1 MKGRS
6 YRFSSTDPHE
16 DWVDGSWTVDCVCG
30 VNFDDGE
37 EMVNCDDCGVWVHTR
52 CSRYVKGEE
61 LFTCDKCKS
70 KNNVNDSEET
80 EVAQLLVELPTKT
93 LRMENSCTRG
103 VPLKRPFRLWT
114 EIPTEEKVH
123 VQGIPGGD
131 PALFEGLS
139 SVFSRE
145 LWKCTG
151 YVPKKFNFKYR
162 EFPCWDEEEKD
173 EIENRHQEENG
184 AGVLFSMSKENV
196 IAAPVSALVGMRS
209 LDGKGANELMLGCAK
224 DGISW
229 DSTGDAE
236 MKHSQSAMKKDKR
249 LLRPLI
255 TNKRRKELF
264 GASKERMKK
273 KVEVSDKK
281 EDDKKGFVGRTAVR
295 PTSDSKPIESRKDIE
310 PEGFAGYVGIKK
322 SEKAKKAAFEE
333 SNDGGLALKTGF
345 DESGNSEIGVECSR
359 EQNLSDV
366 HANGAGKQDEKAGHQ
381 FRIVL
386 KSAAATDP
394 AVLVGKDVPQ
404 NEANKEEERQ
414 GTIADAPE
422 DTAVDSSESSRMPSP
437 GSTIGKAQEAEERT
451 GYDASG
457 NISSRRNKFQKET
470 ADTGA
475 GGALGLQTLDPM
487 DSKVSGTSTSQISG
501 ASEVNIMTPSSSV
514 PDEPKPQPVVIESEG
529 ISSGNRDRATELK
542 RELMVSEAEKDIL
555 ETKPGS
561 GLFQES
567 SKPYRPSPQTVSGNG
582 RPKMVVCIGK
592 TSSSSAT
599 EKSSRCNDNPK
610 PSTSRNSI
618 PGSKNQPGDVGADVG
633 ADVDAKANDEDC
645 ISSDMIRERDGDDEP
660 SEKALKHP
668 KFPITSTK
676 SMQHNRNSHSSVS
689 KTREFSSSSKTS
701 SAARLNGGSS
711 EAPYKHSLSGTFPEN
726 EKPGQTIFQSST
738 KNPVQSIISLAP
750 NLSDEELALRLHH
763 QLNSSP
769 RVPRVPR
776 MRQPGSLPLSPTAP
790 SFKRTSSSGS
800 KDHTTFSRRKNKDA
814 SKEGYRNSRDDD
826 GCSTRSAKTRRS
838 PDRRT
843 QQDSGSRGGSL
854 RSKGEENE
862 TLKTSS
868 YSSRKALLPPN
879 STTSTSSG
887 PCSSSELN
895 EHNMPSPHSS
905 PRNNGTPVHRTL
917 PGLINEIMSKGKRM
931 AYEELC
937 NAVLPHWPHLR
948 KHNGERYAYSSHS
961 QAVLD
966 CLRNR
971 HEWARLVDRGPK
983 TNSGKKKRKLDAAE
997 EESDEN
1003 ESSKGG
1009 RKRLHRHYSQ
1019 GEEFPKGKRKARK
1032 RRRLSLQGKG
1042 VKVLRKKRNEEEDE
1056 VSEEDEEGAFSD
1068 TSEESVFCEEEEEED
1083 GHTTGA
1089 GRQVSASSSEEAQ
1102 ATS

>member
-6 YRFSSTDPHE
+6 YRFSSTEHHE

-70 KNNVNDSEET
+70 KNNVNDIEET

-93 LRMENSCTRG
+93 LRMENSCTRN

-123 VQGIPGGD
+123 VQGIPGGE
-131 PALFEGLS
+131 PSLFEGLS

-151 YVPKKFNFKYR
+151 YVPKKFNFKFR
-162 EFPCWDEEEKD
+162 EFPCWDEQDK
-173 EIENRHQEENG
+173 EENG
-184 AGVLFSMSKENV
+184 AGVLFSMSKENL
-196 IAAPVSALVGMRS
+196 IAAPASALVAMKS
-209 LDGKGANELMLGCAK
+209 LDYKGKLGCAK
-224 DGISW
+224 DGNSW
-229 DSTGDAE
+229 DSGEAE
-236 MKHSQSAMKKDKR
+236 MRRSQGGMKKDKR

-273 KVEVSDKK
+273 KVDVADKE
-281 EDDKKGFVGRTAVR
+281 EDGDKKGFVCKTANR
-295 PTSDSKPIESRKDIE
+295 PTSNSKPSESRKEIE
-310 PEGFAGYVGIKK
+310 PEGVTSDVGVTKLEK
-322 SEKAKKAAFEE
+322 SKKAAFEG
-333 SNDGGLALKTGF
+333 SADGGLAQKIGG
-345 DESGNSEIGVECSR
+345 DESGNTEIGVECSR

-366 HANGAGKQDEKAGHQ
+366 HANGAGKQEEKAGHH

-386 KSAAATDP
+386 KSSATNDLS
-394 AVLVGKDVPQ
+394 VGGGKDVPN
-404 NEANKEEERQ
+404 NEANKADERQ
-414 GTIADAPE
+414 GSKADAPE
-422 DTAVDSSESSRMPSP
+422 DNAVNSRESLQKPSS
-437 GSTIGKAQEAEERT
+437 GSTVGITREIEEKICDDVCGKIG
-451 GYDASG
+451 S
-457 NISSRRNKFQKET
+457 RNKLQKEP
-470 ADTGA
+470 ADTGT
-475 GGALGLQTLDPM
+475 GGSGGHQTLDPTV
-487 DSKVSGTSTSQISG
+487 SKASGTSISQISG
-501 ASEVNIMTPSSSV
+501 ASDLNKMTPSSSL
-514 PDEPKPQPVVIESEG
+514 PDDHKPQPLDTVSEG
-529 ISSGNRDRATELK
+529 ISSGNNGRNIELK
-542 RELMVSEAEKDIL
+542 RELVVSESGKDVL
-555 ETKPGS
+555 ETNPG
-561 GLFQES
+561 FQEP
-567 SKPYRPSPQTVSGNG
+567 SKPCRPVPHTFSVYG

-592 TSSSSAT
+592 PSSSSAA
-599 EKSSRCNDNPK
+599 EKSTRCDDNPK

-618 PGSKNQPGDVGADVG
+618 PGSKQQPSGGDAN
-633 ADVDAKANDEDC
+633 ANANDEDC
-645 ISSDMIRERDGDDEP
+645 VSSDAIRGRDGNDEP
-660 SEKALKHP
+660 SEKALKEHS
-668 KFPITSTK
+668 KFSVTSTK
-676 SMQHNRNSHSSVS
+676 STQQNRSSH
-689 KTREFSSSSKTS
+689 SSSSKTRESSSSSKAS
-701 SAARLNGGSS
+701 SAARLNGSTS
-711 EAPYKHSLSGTFPEN
+711 EATAKPSLSGTSQKN
-726 EKPGQTIFQSST
+726 EKPGQSIMQSSS
-738 KNPVQSIISLAP
+738 KNPVQSIISLTP

-776 MRQPGSLPLSPTAP
+776 MRQPGSLPLSPTAT

-800 KDHTTFSRRKNKDA
+800 KDHATFSRRKNKDA
-814 SKEGYRNSRDDD
+814 SKDGLRSFRDDD
-826 GCSTRSAKTRRS
+826 RCSTRSTKTRHS
-838 PDRRT
+838 PDWRT
-843 QQDSGSRGGSL
+843 QQDSGSRGSFCT
-854 RSKGEENE
+854 KGEENE
-862 TLKTSS
+862 TPKTS
-868 YSSRKALLPPN
+868 YSSRKVLLPPN

-887 PCSSSELN
+887 PSSSNDLN
-895 EHNMPSPHSS
+895 EHNKPSPHSS

-931 AYEELC
+931 TYEELC

-983 TNSGKKKRKLDAAE
+983 TNSGKKKRRLDAAD

-1009 RKRLHRHYSQ
+1009 VKRNHQNHSQ

-1032 RRRLSLQGKG
+1032 RRRLALQGKG
-1042 VKVLRKKRNEEEDE
+1042 IKTLRKKRNQEEE

-1068 TSEESVFCEEEEEED
+1068 TSEESVFCEEEGEEEVP
-1083 GHTTGA
+1083 TTTAA
-1089 GRQVSASSSEEAQ
+1089 GREVSASSSEEPQ

>member
-16 DWVDGSWTVDCVCG
+16 DWVDGLWTVDCVCG
-30 VNFDDGE
+30 VNDDDGT
-37 EMVNCDDCGVWVHTR
+37 EMVKCDDCGVWVHTR
-52 CSRYVKGEE
+52 CSRFVEGQE
-61 LFTCDKCKS
+61 LFTCHKCKS

-93 LRMENSCTRG
+93 LGMENSCTRS
-103 VPLKRPFRLWT
+103 VPFKRPFRLWT
-114 EIPTEEKVH
+114 EIPAEEKVH

-131 PALFEGLS
+131 PSLFDGLS

-145 LWKCTG
+145 LWKCSG
-151 YVPKKFNFKYR
+151 YVPKKFNLKYR
-162 EFPCWDEEEKD
+162 EFPCWDEQEKD
-173 EIENRHQEENG
+173 EDG

-196 IAAPVSALVGMRS
+196 IAAPVSTLVGMRRS
-209 LDGKGANELMLGCAK
+209 LDGKGGTNDVKLGC
-224 DGISW
+224 
-229 DSTGDAE
+229 DSGETDR
-236 MKHSQSAMKKDKR
+236 KHSQGAIKKDKR
-249 LLRPLI
+249 LLRPMM

-273 KVEVSDKK
+273 KVEVVDKE
-281 EDDKKGFVGRTAVR
+281 EDDKKGFVGKTGNR
-295 PTSDSKPIESRKDIE
+295 PASDAKPSESRKDIE
-310 PEGFAGYVGIKK
+310 AEGFTSDVGITK
-322 SEKAKKAAFEE
+322 SVKAKKAALET
-333 SNDGGLALKTGF
+333 GG
-345 DESGNSEIGVECSR
+345 DESGNTEIGVECSR

-366 HANGAGKQDEKAGHQ
+366 HANGTGKQEEKAGHH

-386 KSAAATDP
+386 KSSATTDP
-394 AVLVGKDVPQ
+394 SVLGGRDVPH

-422 DTAVDSSESSRMPSP
+422 DNAADSSESSQKPSL
-437 GSTIGKAQEAEERT
+437 GSMVGKTREGEEKNCDDVSRK
-451 GYDASG
+451 
-457 NISSRRNKFQKET
+457 ISTRKNKFQKET

-475 GGALGLQTLDPM
+475 SGALGLQTLDHM
-487 DSKVSGTSTSQISG
+487 DSKVSGSSASQISG
-501 ASEVNIMTPSSSV
+501 GSELNKMTPSSSL
-514 PDEPKPQPVVIESEG
+514 PDDHKPQSVEMVSEG
-529 ISSGNRDRATELK
+529 ISSGNRDRAIELK
-542 RELMVSEAEKDIL
+542 RELVVSETEKDIQ

-561 GLFQES
+561 VLFQEP
-567 SKPYRPSPQTVSGNG
+567 SKPCRPIPHTVSGNG

-599 EKSSRCNDNPK
+599 EKSPK

-618 PGSKNQPGDVGADVG
+618 PGLKQQPGDD
-633 ADVDAKANDEDC
+633 DNDANTNDEDC
-645 ISSDMIRERDGDDEP
+645 VSSDVIRERDGDDEP
-660 SEKALKHP
+660 SEKAPKHP
-668 KFPITSTK
+668 KFSITSKK
-676 SMQHNRNSHSSVS
+676 SMQHNRTSHSSVS
-689 KTREFSSSSKTS
+689 KTRESSSSSKTS
-701 SAARLNGGSS
+701 SATRINGGSS
-711 EAPYKHSLSGTFPEN
+711 EAPSKHSLSGTFPKN
-726 EKPGQTIFQSST
+726 EKPGQSIFQSST

-800 KDHTTFSRRKNKDA
+800 KDHTTFSRRKNKDT
-814 SKEGYRNSRDDD
+814 SKEGYCNLRDDD
-826 GCSTRSAKTRRS
+826 RCSTRSAKNRRS

-854 RSKGEENE
+854 CSKGEENE
-862 TLKTSS
+862 TTKTSS
-868 YSSRKALLPPN
+868 YSSRKVLLPPN

-895 EHNMPSPHSS
+895 EHNKPSPHSS

-917 PGLINEIMSKGKRM
+917 PGLINEIMNKGKRM

-997 EESDEN
+997 EDSDEN

-1009 RKRLHRHYSQ
+1009 RKRLHQHHSQ

-1032 RRRLSLQGKG
+1032 RRRLSIQRKG
-1042 VKVLRKKRNEEEDE
+1042 IKVLRKKRNEEE
-1056 VSEEDEEGAFSD
+1056 VSEEDEEDAFSD
-1068 TSEESVFCEEEEEED
+1068 TSEESIFCDEEEEEEEE
-1083 GHTTGA
+1083 GHTATGT
-1089 GRQVSASSSEEAQ
+1089 GQVSASSSEEAQ

>member
-93 LRMENSCTRG
+93 LGMENSCTRN

-162 EFPCWDEEEKD
+162 EFPCWDEEEKKD
-173 EIENRHQEENG
+173 EIENGYQEENG

-196 IAAPVSALVGMRS
+196 IAAPASALVAMRS
-209 LDGKGANELMLGCAK
+209 LDVKGNSDLKLGCSKEANL
-224 DGISW
+224 W
-229 DSTGDAE
+229 DSGGAE
-236 MKHSQSAMKKDKR
+236 MKHSQSALKKDKR

-264 GASKERMKK
+264 GGSKERTKK
-273 KVEVSDKK
+273 KVEVV
-281 EDDKKGFVGRTAVR
+281 EDGKKGFVGKTVR
-295 PTSDSKPIESRKDIE
+295 HKGYSKPSLSRKDTE
-310 PEGFAGYVGIKK
+310 PEGLASDVGITKIEK
-322 SEKAKKAAFEE
+322 SKKAAFEE
-333 SNDGGLALKTGF
+333 SNEGGVALKKGS
-345 DESGNSEIGVECSR
+345 DESGITEIGAECSR

-366 HANGAGKQDEKAGHQ
+366 HGNGIGKQEEKAGHH

-386 KSAAATDP
+386 KSSATNDP
-394 AVLVGKDVPQ
+394 SVLGGKDVPL

-422 DTAVDSSESSRMPSP
+422 NNAIDSPERLRKPSL
-437 GSTIGKAQEAEERT
+437 GFTVEKNCDDVSGK
-451 GYDASG
+451 
-457 NISSRRNKFQKET
+457 ISSRKNKLQNEM

-475 GGALGLQTLDPM
+475 AGAVGQQTLDPI
-487 DSKVSGTSTSQISG
+487 DSKVSGTSTSQISE
-501 ASEVNIMTPSSSV
+501 ASEFSKVTPSSSL
-514 PDEPKPQPVVIESEG
+514 PDDHKRQPVDMVSEG
-529 ISSGNRDRATELK
+529 INSGNRDTSIELK
-542 RELMVSEAEKDIL
+542 RELVVSGAEKDIL

-561 GLFQES
+561 GLSQET
-567 SKPYRPSPQTVSGNG
+567 SKPCRPVPHTVSVYS
-582 RPKMVVCIGK
+582 RPKMVLCIGK
-592 TSSSSAT
+592 SSSSSAT
-599 EKSSRCNDNPK
+599 EKSSRCEDNPK
-610 PSTSRNSI
+610 PSTSRNSN
-618 PGSKNQPGDVGADVG
+618 PGSKQQPSDGD
-633 ADVDAKANDEDC
+633 ANAIDEDC
-645 ISSDMIRERDGDDEP
+645 VSSDVIRERDRDHEP
-660 SEKALKHP
+660 SEKPLKEHP
-668 KFPITSTK
+668 KFSVNSTK
-676 SMQHNRNSHSSVS
+676 SMQQNRTLLSSVS
-689 KTREFSSSSKTS
+689 KTRESSTSLKASSG
-701 SAARLNGGSS
+701 AQLNGGSS
-711 EAPYKHSLSGTFPEN
+711 EAPSKHSHAGTFQKN
-726 EKPGQTIFQSST
+726 EKSGQSIFQSST
-738 KNPVQSIISLAP
+738 KNPVQSIISLTP

-776 MRQPGSLPLSPTAP
+776 MRQPGSLPLSPTAT
-790 SFKRTSSSGS
+790 SFKRTSSSSS
-800 KDHTTFSRRKNKDA
+800 KDHATFSRRKNKDA
-814 SKEGYRNSRDDD
+814 SKEGCRKSRDDD
-826 GCSTRSAKTRRS
+826 RCSTRSTKTRRS
-838 PDRRT
+838 PDSRT

-854 RSKGEENE
+854 STKGEENE
-862 TLKTSS
+862 TRKTSS
-868 YSSRKALLPPN
+868 YSSRKVILPPN

-887 PCSSSELN
+887 PCSSNELN
-895 EHNMPSPHSS
+895 EHNKPSPHSS
-905 PRNNGTPVHRTL
+905 PRNNSTPVHRTL

-931 AYEELC
+931 TYEELC

-983 TNSGKKKRKLDAAE
+983 TNSGKKKRKLDVA

-1003 ESSKGG
+1003 ESSQGG
-1009 RKRLHRHYSQ
+1009 RKRLRRHSQ
-1019 GEEFPKGKRKARK
+1019 VEEFPKGKRKARK

-1042 VKVLRKKRNEEEDE
+1042 IKVLRKKRNEEEE

-1068 TSEESVFCEEEEEED
+1068 TSDESDFCEEDEEEEGD
-1083 GHTTGA
+1083 GRATTAGA
-1089 GRQVSASSSEEAQ
+1089 REVSASSSEEAE
-1102 ATS
+1102 ATP

>member
-52 CSRYVKGEE
+52 CSRYIKGEE

-139 SVFSRE
+139 SVFSRD

-162 EFPCWDEEEKD
+162 EFPCWDEEEKQKD
-173 EIENRHQEENG
+173 DIENGYQEENG

-209 LDGKGANELMLGCAK
+209 LDAKGTNDLKHGCAK

-229 DSTGDAE
+229 EDPGDAE
-236 MKHSQSAMKKDKR
+236 MKQSRSAMKKDKR

-264 GASKERMKK
+264 GASKERIKK
-273 KVEVSDKK
+273 KVEVADKK
-281 EDDKKGFVGRTAVR
+281 EDDKKGFVGKTVR
-295 PTSDSKPIESRKDIE
+295 STSDSKPSESRKDLE
-310 PEGFAGYVGIKK
+310 PEGLASNVGITK
-322 SEKAKKAAFEE
+322 SEKAKRAAFGE
-333 SNDGGLALKTGF
+333 SNDGGLSLKTGV

-366 HANGAGKQDEKAGHQ
+366 HANGAGKQEEKAGHH

-386 KSAAATDP
+386 KSSAAADP
-394 AVLVGKDVPQ
+394 SVLGGKDVPQ
-404 NEANKEEERQ
+404 SEANKEDERQ

-422 DTAVDSSESSRMPSP
+422 DTAGDSSESSLKPSP
-437 GSTIGKAQEAEERT
+437 GSTIGKARESEEKT
-451 GYDASG
+451 GDDASG
-457 NISSRRNKFQKET
+457 NISSRKNKFLKET

-475 GGALGLQTLDPM
+475 GGAVGPM
-487 DSKVSGTSTSQISG
+487 DSRISGTSTSHISG
-501 ASEVNIMTPSSSV
+501 ASELNIMRPSSSL
-514 PDEPKPQPVVIESEG
+514 PDEHRLQPVGMVSEG
-529 ISSGNRDRATELK
+529 LSSGNRDKTSELK
-542 RELMVSEAEKDIL
+542 QEIMVSEAEKDIL
-555 ETKPGS
+555 ESKPGS
-561 GLFQES
+561 GLFHDS
-567 SKPYRPSPQTVSGNG
+567 SKPFRPTPHTVSGNG

-592 TSSSSAT
+592 TSASSAT
-599 EKSSRCNDNPK
+599 EKSSRCDDNPK
-610 PSTSRNSI
+610 PSTSRNSN
-618 PGSKNQPGDVGADVG
+618 PGSKQEPGGDDTDSDAD
-633 ADVDAKANDEDC
+633 ANANDEDC
-645 ISSDMIRERDGDDEP
+645 TSSDVIRERDGKDEP

-676 SMQHNRNSHSSVS
+676 SMQHNRTSHSSVS

-711 EAPYKHSLSGTFPEN
+711 DAPNKHSLPGTFPKN
-726 EKPGQTIFQSST
+726 EKPGQSVFQSST
-738 KNPVQSIISLAP
+738 KNPVQSIVSNAP

-814 SKEGYRNSRDDD
+814 SKEGHRNLRDDD

-862 TLKTSS
+862 TPKTSS
-868 YSSRKALLPPN
+868 YSSRKVHLPPN

-895 EHNMPSPHSS
+895 EHNKPSPHSS

-1003 ESSKGG
+1003 ENSKGG
-1009 RKRLHRHYSQ
+1009 RKRLQQHHSQ

-1042 VKVLRKKRNEEEDE
+1042 VKVLRKKRNEEEEDE

-1068 TSEESVFCEEEEEED
+1068 TSEESVFCEDEEEEEE
-1083 GHTTGA
+1083 GHTTGAGA

>member
-6 YRFSSTDPHE
+6 YRFSSTENHD

-70 KNNVNDSEET
+70 KNNVNDIEET
-80 EVAQLLVELPTKT
+80 EVAQLLVELPNKT
-93 LRMENSCTRG
+93 LRMENSCNRN

-123 VQGIPGGD
+123 VQGIPGGE
-131 PALFEGLS
+131 PSLFEGFS

-162 EFPCWDEEEKD
+162 EFPCWDEQEKD
-173 EIENRHQEENG
+173 EIENGYQEENG
-184 AGVLFSMSKENV
+184 AGVLFSMSKDNV
-196 IAAPVSALVGMRS
+196 IAAPVSALVAMKS
-209 LDGKGANELMLGCAK
+209 LDYKGANDLKLGCAK
-224 DGISW
+224 DGNSW
-229 DSTGDAE
+229 DSGE
-236 MKHSQSAMKKDKR
+236 LKRSQSALKKDKTKR

-264 GASKERMKK
+264 GASKERAKK
-273 KVEVSDKK
+273 KVEVANK
-281 EDDKKGFVGRTAVR
+281 EGDDKKVFAGKTAVR
-295 PTSDSKPIESRKDIE
+295 PTSDSKPSESRKDVE
-310 PEGFAGYVGIKK
+310 AEGFTSDVGVTK
-322 SEKAKKAAFEE
+322 SEKSKRAAFEG
-333 SNDGGLALKTGF
+333 SSDGGLAQKTGGG
-345 DESGNSEIGVECSR
+345 ESGNTEIGVECSR

-366 HANGAGKQDEKAGHQ
+366 HANGAGKQEEKAGHH

-386 KSAAATDP
+386 KGSATNDP
-394 AVLVGKDVPQ
+394 SVVGGKDVPH
-404 NEANKEEERQ
+404 NEANKAEERQ
-414 GTIADAPE
+414 GTTADASE
-422 DTAVDSSESSRMPSP
+422 DNADDSAERFQKPSSVGITREVEESGKIGSR
-437 GSTIGKAQEAEERT
+437 K
-451 GYDASG
+451 
-457 NISSRRNKFQKET
+457 NKFQKEMT
-470 ADTGA
+470 DTGA
-475 GGALGLQTLDPM
+475 VGQQTLDPV
-487 DSKVSGTSTSQISG
+487 DSKVSGTSTSQISE
-501 ASEVNIMTPSSSV
+501 ASEFSKLTPSSSL
-514 PDEPKPQPVVIESEG
+514 PDDHKPQPADVVSEG
-529 ISSGNRDRATELK
+529 ISSGSRDRAIELK
-542 RELMVSEAEKDIL
+542 REHVVSEAEKDVL
-555 ETKPGS
+555 ETKPG
-561 GLFQES
+561 FQEP
-567 SKPYRPSPQTVSGNG
+567 SKPCRPVPHTFSVYG
-582 RPKMVVCIGK
+582 RPKMVVSIGK
-592 TSSSSAT
+592 SSSSSAT
-599 EKSSRCNDNPK
+599 EKSTRCDDNPK

-618 PGSKNQPGDVGADVG
+618 RESKEQPSGGDAN
-633 ADVDAKANDEDC
+633 ANDEDC
-645 ISSDMIRERDGDDEP
+645 VSSDATRERDEDDEP
-660 SEKALKHP
+660 SEKALKEHP
-668 KFPITSTK
+668 KFSITSTK
-676 SMQHNRNSHSSVS
+676 PNRTSHSSAS
-689 KTREFSSSSKTS
+689 KTRESSSSSKAS
-701 SAARLNGGSS
+701 SAARVNGGSS
-711 EAPYKHSLSGTFPEN
+711 EAPGKHSLSGTIQKN
-726 EKPGQTIFQSST
+726 EKPGQSLPQSLT
-738 KNPVQSIISLAP
+738 KNHVQSITYLAP

-776 MRQPGSLPLSPTAP
+776 MRQPGSLPLSPTAT

-814 SKEGYRNSRDDD
+814 SKEGLRNSRDDD
-826 GCSTRSAKTRRS
+826 RCSTRSSKTRRS
-838 PDRRT
+838 PDWRT
-843 QQDSGSRGGSL
+843 QQESGSRGT
-854 RSKGEENE
+854 KGEENE
-862 TLKTSS
+862 TPKTS
-868 YSSRKALLPPN
+868 YPSRKVLLPPN
-879 STTSTSSG
+879 SNTSTSSG
-887 PCSSSELN
+887 PSSSSELN
-895 EHNMPSPHSS
+895 EHNKPSPHRS
-905 PRNNGTPVHRTL
+905 PRNKGTPVHRTL

-931 AYEELC
+931 TYEELC

-1009 RKRLHRHYSQ
+1009 RKQLRHHQNHSQ

-1032 RRRLSLQGKG
+1032 RRRLALQGKG
-1042 VKVLRKKRNEEEDE
+1042 IKVLRKKRNQEAEEE

-1068 TSEESVFCEEEEEED
+1068 TSEESVFCEEDGEEEVP
-1083 GHTTGA
+1083 TTTA
-1089 GRQVSASSSEEAQ
+1089 AAAREASASSSEEAQ